1 MSATGYDKRRRPSGE
16 EMIEMME
23 IITKISFQK
32 FEGVEAPNENAVPI
46 EKVPKLDLPEEIM
59 ETYNTIVLEVLENVG
74 KEKCDDF
81 KLELE
86 HGRIEDYFDQHLECL
101 EKRAFLF
108 WGVEK
113 NGFGSFFSKFIFNL
127 FFNNEK
133 KLPPEHLETLMND
146 VWILITSF

>member
-1 MSATGYDKRRRPSGE
+1 MNATGCDERLCPSGE
-16 EMIEMME
+16 MMKKMME

-32 FEGVEAPNENAVPI
+32 FEGVEAPNENTVPI

-59 ETYNTIVLEVLENVG
+59 ETFNTIVLEVLENVG

-86 HGRIEDYFDQHLECL
+86 HGRIEDYFEQHLECL
-101 EKRAFLF
+101 EMRAFII
-108 WGVEK
+108 WGDEK
-113 NGFGSFFSKFIFNL
+113 NGFGSFFSKFIFNF